1 MYNLTHNQE
10 RLVEQLVDE
19 HNWLL
24 SNNVED
30 ADDRFDAIYIKVDEI
45 ATDIKVDR
53 EEFWN
58 FYFN

>member
-30 ADDRFDAIYIKVDEI
+30 ADERFDAIYIKMRLLQI
-45 ATDIKVDR
+45 
-53 EEFWN
+53 
-58 FYFN
+58 